1 MPLRPV
7 GHRAG
12 VLALLLAGVL
22 AMPGAFAQAE
32 AGKTVNN
39 SPLDGE
45 LFYQLLVGELQLRDG
60 EAGVAYQVLLD
71 AARRHHTEELFRRS
85 VDIAIGAQAGEE
97 ALAATR
103 SWRQTLPRSRAA
115 AEMQTQILV
124 ALNRTTETLEPL
136 RSLIELTPAAERTG
150 VIAALPR
157 LVQAH
162 GANDNTAKTAATV
175 VDEVLKPWRDNSATR
190 VAALVAAGQGWL
202 AAGDA
207 TKALDYTL
215 QAQRIDPGS
224 ESAALLALDLMAK
237 TPAAEAA
244 VKTTYLQ
251 AQPQGSLVRLAYA
264 RRLTST
270 QRYPDA
276 LEVVQQVTSRSPEVT
291 TAWLMQGALQIELGQ
306 PQAAQDSL
314 LRYLALK
321 QAPTPPAP
329 AATSDDDSDTESDA
343 DTEDTATP
351 LAEQEIAQA
360 YLMLAQV
367 AEQRQDYAGAQGW
380 LDKLGETQ
388 NTPGLILRRASL
400 LAHQGK
406 LAEARALVQ
415 RLPERTPDELRSKVL
430 GEVQVLRE
438 ARQWASAYDVLEQ
451 AGTKLPDD
459 PDLLYEQALLAEHLV
474 RLDDMERLLR
484 RVITLKPDQ
493 QHAYNALG
501 YSLADRNLRLDEARQ
516 LIGKAIELAPGDPF
530 VTDSLGW
537 VEFRLGR
544 RDEAARLLRSAYEKR
559 PDTEIGAH
567 LGEVLWSSGEHD
579 EALRIWRAGQ
589 ARDPA
594 NDVLQETLHR
604 LGVKL

>member
-7 GHRAG
+7 GHRAR

-22 AMPGAFAQAE
+22 AMPSAFAQAE

-71 AARRHHTEELFRRS
+71 AARRHHSEELFRRS

-103 SWRQTLPRSRAA
+103 NWRQTLPRSRAA

-124 ALNRTTETLEPL
+124 ALNRTAETAEPL

-162 GANDNTAKTAATV
+162 GATDNTAKTAATV
-175 VDEVLKPWRDNSATR
+175 VDDVLKPWRDNSATR

-202 AAGDA
+202 AAGDVA
-207 TKALDYTL
+207 KALDYTL

-224 ESAALLALDLMAK
+224 ESAALLALDLMAT

-251 AQPQGSLVRLAYA
+251 AQPQGFLVRLAYA

-270 QRYPDA
+270 QRYPEA

-306 PQAAQDSL
+306 AQPAQDSL
-314 LRYLALK
+314 QHYLALK

-329 AATSDDDSDTESDA
+329 EPASDDESDS
-343 DTEDTATP
+343 DTEDTAAP

-388 NTPGLILRRASL
+388 NTPGLTLRRASL

-406 LAEARALVQ
+406 LADARALVQ

-459 PDLLYEQALLAEHLV
+459 PDLLYEQALLAERLV

-530 VTDSLGW
+530 ITDSLGW
-537 VEFRLGR
+537 VEFRLGQ
-544 RDEAARLLRSAYEKR
+544 RDEATRLLRSAYEKR

-579 EALRIWRAGQ
+579 EALRVWRAGQ